1 MAIKNHPY
9 IHISFIMNNIK
20 TDTIMRSNI
29 LILSL
34 LKSFLEVSSI
44 KNIVIP
50 IQNFILYISNEFR
63 LSSMSIE

>member
-1 MAIKNHPY
+1 MAVINHPY
-9 IHISFIMNNIK
+9 IHNSFIINNIK

-29 LILSL
+29 HILSL
-34 LKSFLEVSSI
+34 LKSFLEVISI
-44 KNIVIP
+44 KNIVNP